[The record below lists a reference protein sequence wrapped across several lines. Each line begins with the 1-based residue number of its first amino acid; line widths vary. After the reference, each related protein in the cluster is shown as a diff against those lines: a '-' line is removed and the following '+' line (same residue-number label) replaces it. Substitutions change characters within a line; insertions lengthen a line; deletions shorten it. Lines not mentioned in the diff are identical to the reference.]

1 MPSGIILKE
10 PQMQVVT
17 NDLVT
22 DPPKGTNSTSLKDES
37 WKTVEVLEVLLAHSI
52 HLCDLYGNARWQT
65 TAIQFRQLRQLFD
78 GHYKQQIHLIDV
90 LIDRIRALNGT
101 GRPFA
106 SNFLN
111 RNRLSQLLRGRPST
125 RYLLVELLDAHES
138 VLSAAL
144 PTGTHNGQVSSWARD
159 FAVGQ
164 VVLTNEQQILAVG
177 EQLMHRERMQ
187 PPDEG

>member
-1 MPSGIILKE
+1 
-10 PQMQVVT
+10 MQVVN
-17 NDLVT
+17 NDFVT

-65 TAIQFRQLRQLFD
+65 TAIQ
-78 GHYKQQIHLIDV
+78 IHLIDV

-111 RNRLSQLLRGRPST
+111 RNRFSQLLRGRPST